1 MIDNQSISQYI
12 KIEKSITKT
21 IVKAH
26 GLRHTRGFASYNIRN
41 PNTIQ
46 NEIKECYHSGKLPQ
60 TSLRK
65 DGDEVPLNWNPNGY
79 KSHVAQLE

>member
-1 MIDNQSISQYI
+1 MINNQSISQYI

-26 GLRHTRGFASYNIRN
+26 GLRYTRGFASYNIRN

-46 NEIKECYHSGKLPQ
+46 NETKECYHSGKLPQ
-60 TSLRK
+60 TFLRK
-65 DGDEVPLNWNPNGY
+65 DGDEVSPELEPKWLQV
-79 KSHVAQLE
+79 SHRAA